1 MRVRNRNETVIS
13 HCGAEEG
20 SLQRRPKLKTSKLTF
35 FLGGKKKRHWHWC
48 APNVELWSMWG
59 ATWQGSP
66 GGHGVGSS
74 TCTAKKKKNYFC
86 CPLQLQCV
94 TSCRCSFSIS
104 MLVSIDISVSLVK
117 DRIPLQ

>member
-20 SLQRRPKLKTSKLTF
+20 SLQRRPKLKTSKFTF
-35 FLGGKKKRHWHWC
+35 FLGGKKNGFGIGVRQM
-48 APNVELWSMWG
+48 WSYGQWG
-59 ATWQGSP
+59 GQLGRGRP
-66 GGHGVGSS
+66 GV
-74 TCTAKKKKNYFC
+74 TVWAVQLALLKKKNYFC
-86 CPLQLQCV
+86 CPLQLQCI

-104 MLVSIDISVSLVK
+104 ISVSLVK